1 VARSSLVVALAL
13 LLVALPLGA
22 RGQQQPFDIY
32 ITLPLTGQVA
42 FLGSETAQAVRGL
55 QNLVNA
61 HGGIRGRPINF
72 VIADD
77 ESNPQVEVQLV
88 SQELAKKPAV
98 IIGGELAAACHA
110 AIGLL
115 NKENGP
121 VYYCLTPAVH
131 PTQDDWYFSA
141 GYSTD
146 ALLGTTLRYLRDSGM
161 TKFATLNTT
170 DASGQDGDATIAA
183 LLRAPEFKTMSLVDN
198 EHFTVS
204 DISVAAQL
212 ARIQSSGAQALIA
225 WDSGTPFTTVM
236 RGIRDAGMKIP
247 VVSSQANL
255 VYRYLDT
262 TKDMLTGAP
271 LLFPG
276 VPPIVPQA
284 VTDRRV
290 HQAIVDFTTAL
301 KSQGVDRPDV
311 AAATPWDPMQIVL
324 SAYRTLGFDA
334 TPAQVRSYIDG
345 LRDWTGIYGYF
356 NYAVSVGRG
365 AQRQWV
371 MMVRWDSSAGTFA
384 PVSQPGGAPLKS

>member
-1 VARSSLVVALAL
+1 MKRWCAITALAL
-13 LLVALPLGA
+13 LLASLPLGA
-22 RGQQQPFDIY
+22 RSQPQPFDIY

-42 FLGSETAQAVRGL
+42 FLGSETAKAVRGL

-61 HGGIRGRPINF
+61 HGGVRGRPINF

-88 SQELAKKPAV
+88 SQEIAKKPAV
-98 IIGGELAAACHA
+98 IIGGELSAACRA
-110 AIGLL
+110 AIGVLS
-115 NKENGP
+115 KENGP

-131 PTQDDWYFSA
+131 PGPDDWYFSA
-141 GYSTD
+141 GYSTAD
-146 ALLGTTLRYLRDSGM
+146 LLGATLRYLRDRGM
-161 TKFATLNTT
+161 TKFATIDTT
-170 DASGQDGDATIAA
+170 DASGQDGDAAIAA
-183 LLRAPEFKTMSLVDN
+183 LLGEPEFKSMTLIDN
-198 EHFTVS
+198 EHFNVS

-225 WDSGTPFTTVM
+225 WDSGAPFTTVM
-236 RGIRDAGMKIP
+236 RGIRDAGMNIP

-262 TKDMLTGAP
+262 SKDMLTGGP

-276 VPPIVPQA
+276 VPPVAPEVIA
-284 VTDRRV
+284 DRRV
-290 HQAIVDFTTAL
+290 HQAIADFTTAL

-311 AAATPWDPMQIVL
+311 SSATPWDPMQIVI

-345 LRDWTGIYGYF
+345 LRNWPGIYGDF
-356 NYAVSVGRG
+356 NFATSPGRG
-365 AQRQWV
+365 AQGQWV
-371 MMVRWDSSAGTFA
+371 MMVRFDPGADSFV
-384 PVSQPGGAPLKS
+384 PVSQPGGAPLK